1 MALFGEGVNLQ
12 SSDVP
17 HLICALCRG
26 RSGLPLGR
34 LFKGLQS
41 RQQGMDISKFHSTY
55 SLPAFPPYSWVCKA
69 DGQFERGE
77 SLLSPTSCS
86 LCLPA
91 MGPSSSTRAPPIPPP
106 SAPPAVQQQCDR
118 SCRGSPESGAV
129 SRPDLPGG
137 TAAHPPAGRAGLH
150 LRRAAA
156 ALSVQLGWA
165 CQVSTLQHSSL
176 PVLQVHASLSF
187 EYLPQMLAKKCSS
200 SSSLLVLA
208 GLPRMYASFWK
219 STLYDVTK
227 STDSLFFSM
236 WPQT

>member
-1 MALFGEGVNLQ
+1 MTHDGHMVVMNSSGSIQAERKRWSLIMNEGKHGSVWETGEPAGLL
-12 SSDVP
+12 SADVP
-17 HLICALCRG
+17 HLKCALCRG

-34 LFKGLQS
+34 LFKRLQS

-55 SLPAFPPYSWVCKA
+55 SLPAFPPYNWFCKA

-86 LCLPA
+86 LCLPV

-118 SCRGSPESGAV
+118 SGRGSPESGAV

-137 TAAHPPAGRAGLH
+137 AAAHPPAGCAGLH

-165 CQVSTLQHSSL
+165 RQVRTLQHNGL
-176 PVLQVHASLSF
+176 TVLQVHESV
-187 EYLPQMLAKKCSS
+187 YLKCQ
-200 SSSLLVLA
+200 
-208 GLPRMYASFWK
+208 W
-219 STLYDVTK
+219 TLRK
-227 STDSLFFSM
+227 EEMFIIN
-236 WPQT
+236 WPS